1 MNKTDFLSK
10 KQYFKDRQ
18 ILYEKMKSVTR
29 DPGRIVEIEGKYWE
43 EYPEED
49 ATHVF
54 IWFDRKPM
62 ICNYSA
68 DHKSYSV
75 GGKQFHVSNPGKKT
89 NRVIAF
95 VHEYNEE

>member
-1 MNKTDFLSK
+1 MDFLSK

-18 ILYEKMKSVTR
+18 VLYEKMKSVTE
-29 DPGRIVEIEGKYWE
+29 PGGIVEINGKYWE
-43 EYPEED
+43 EYPEEI

-62 ICNYSA
+62 IYDYNPG
-68 DHKSYSV
+68 HKSYFV
-75 GGKQFHVSNPGKKT
+75 GRQQFHVSNPRKKT

-95 VHEYNEE
+95 VHEYEESTI